1 MRRTRIYGG
10 LTAALAA
17 FLLAGCFA
25 GTPNLAPSQQPVEA
39 GHACEELS
47 DTGNQ
52 VEFGDELGDEIHGI
66 ELGLGRTGVV
76 LAHEESGD
84 VCEWLPFAQ
93 ELQANGYH
101 VLVFDFID
109 DSVGV
114 SKGPEG
120 DKVRQLQSAETFLRK
135 LGAQSIVLMGASMG
149 ATAVLDAG
157 GVLSPGPV
165 AVVALSP
172 IGDYKGM
179 KAVDGAKK
187 ITMPLLVAA
196 GKKDTITYPDIP
208 DTAQAVY
215 AQAPAKDKKLVFNN
229 DELHGHNIVT
239 QGIGLA
245 EVRVQV
251 LTWLTTAAPP
261 VP

>member
-1 MRRTRIYGG
+1 MRRTGFYSG

-17 FLLAGCFA
+17 VLLAGCFA
-25 GTPNLAPSQQPVEA
+25 GTPNLGPSQQPVEA
-39 GHACEELS
+39 GHACEDLA

-52 VEFGDELGDEIHGI
+52 IEFGDELGDEIHGV
-66 ELGLGRTGVV
+66 ELGMGKTGVI

-84 VCEWLPFAQ
+84 VCEWLPFGQ

-101 VLVFDFID
+101 VLVFDFVD

-120 DKVRQLQSAETFLRK
+120 DMVRQLQSAAAFLRK

-149 ATAVLDAG
+149 ATGVLNAG
-157 GVLSPGPV
+157 GVLSPGPA

-172 IGDYKGM
+172 IGDYKGV

-187 ITMPLLVAA
+187 VTVPLLVAA
-196 GKKDTITYPDIP
+196 GKKDTITYPDSADI
-208 DTAQAVY
+208 AQAAY
-215 AQAPAKDKKLVFNN
+215 AQAPAKNKKLLLGN
-229 DELHGHNIVT
+229 DELRGHNIVT
-239 QGIGLA
+239 QGIGHDD
-245 EVRVQV
+245 VRVQV
-251 LTWLTTAAPP
+251 LTWLTTVAPP
-261 VP
+261 LP